1 MVAARRPSAGKIAA
15 LGEQWNV
22 GRMVKS
28 LAGAI
33 VRQARLGKEI
43 NPKAAANLPDN
54 AGNRARPGPKRM
66 PETAVA
72 GEGLMGADGEA
83 RGV

>member
-1 MVAARRPSAGKIAA
+1 MTPIVAARRPSAGKIAA

-43 NPKAAANLPDN
+43 NQDGGKL
-54 AGNRARPGPKRM
+54 AGQRGKPSQARAK
-66 PETAVA
+66 E
-72 GEGLMGADGEA
+72 EA
-83 RGV
+83 RDGRGWRRLDGCRR